1 MSFVVPEIIAGA
13 GSPEVLAYSGTAKL
27 LRSAYGG
34 SGYSYAPVASDHF
47 NRANAAVGGVGNWT
61 NFASGGMSIVSNEV
75 RPTVVGG
82 PTPYG
87 CYRTSETY
95 NSNQYSQITVGSLPL
110 FSGDFVGVAV
120 RCQDAS
126 NFYVMRYY
134 YDGSHFI
141 LDCVK
146 VTAGTWA
153 QIQTLNLSGAFA
165 SGLVAG
171 TVLTFIAESS
181 RLSGLINGQQQWVF
195 GDTTFTGGSPGIS
208 GYETSGNHP
217 TLDNWQAGN
226 VVLGPTLA
234 SDNFNRANG
243 GASAGQANW
252 SAPAVSFSGVSSQ
265 DATIVSN
272 QLNLS
277 GTSSHFTDVRANET
291 YSPNQWASIQIGS
304 VPVLAGSSG
313 FVGAVVRWNGTNGYM
328 GCVFGAPNQY
338 QIYKLTV
345 GSPSTQLVASST
357 LGSTP
362 PAGTVITLVVRNSL
376 LRLLANGVE
385 QIAIADSSLTSGVP
399 GLQCF
404 NPSTADNWSAGN
416 A

>member
-1 MSFVVPEIIAGA
+1 
-13 GSPEVLAYSGTAKL
+13 
-27 LRSAYGG
+27 
-34 SGYSYAPVASDHF
+34 
-47 NRANAAVGGVGNWT
+47 
-61 NFASGGMSIVSNEV
+61 
-75 RPTVVGG
+75 
-82 PTPYG
+82 
-87 CYRTSETY
+87 
-95 NSNQYSQITVGSLPL
+95 
-110 FSGDFVGVAV
+110 
-120 RCQDAS
+120 
-126 NFYVMRYY
+126 
-134 YDGSHFI
+134 
-141 LDCVK
+141 
-146 VTAGTWA
+146 
-153 QIQTLNLSGAFA
+153 
-165 SGLVAG
+165 
-171 TVLTFIAESS
+171 
-181 RLSGLINGQQQWVF
+181 
-195 GDTTFTGGSPGIS
+195 
-208 GYETSGNHP
+208 
-217 TLDNWQAGN
+217 
-226 VVLGPTLA
+226 VLGPTLA